1 MDDIKEILETLR
13 TNQEISRRFFEIESS
28 ILSVFNFQDLFEKL
42 LAEIKEKFGI
52 PYVWIS
58 IIDKSAISNLVQSLI
73 SSEIIKEQ
81 LNVIDRN
88 TFLKLTENKI
98 TPILAND
105 DLKPFY
111 KLLPPKQKYLIR
123 SLAIAPITL
132 DGEIIGSLNHADHS
146 ELRYWSGM
154 ETTLLEQLAVKV
166 SICLSNVMAHEQL
179 RLLAF
184 KDPLTGLLNR
194 RTMDNVLKREF
205 NRAKRYATPL
215 SLIFLDLDD
224 FKVVNDLYGH
234 DIGDD
239 LLKYVATHLEKMS
252 RKSDVIARFAGDEFI
267 IILPYTPLE
276 KAQNL
281 VNRLQNFFQKNPPNF
296 HGTSIPILISPG
308 IASIEDET
316 VSDAASLLKRAD
328 TMLYKAKKMK
338 KGDGTDNPAIE

>member
-13 TNQEISRRFFEIESS
+13 TNQEIARKFFEIESS
-28 ILSVFNFQDLFEKL
+28 ILSVFNFKDLFERL

-58 IIDKSAISNLVQSLI
+58 MIDKSKISNLVQSLI
-73 SSEIIKEQ
+73 SSEIIKER

-88 TFLKLTENKI
+88 TFLDLTENKI

-146 ELRYWSGM
+146 ELRYWPGM
-154 ETTLLEQLAVKV
+154 DTSLLEQLAVKV

-179 RLLAF
+179 RSLAF
-184 KDPLTGLLNR
+184 RDPLTGLLNR

-215 SLIFLDLDD
+215 SLLFLDLDD
-224 FKVVNDLYGH
+224 FKVVNGLYGH

-239 LLKYVATHLEKMS
+239 LLKYVAKHLEEMS
-252 RKSDVIARFAGDEFI
+252 RKSDVVARFAGDEFV
-267 IILPYTPLE
+267 IILPSTPLK

-296 HGTSIPILISPG
+296 DGISIPILISFG

-316 VSDAASLLKRAD
+316 VTDAASLLKKAD
-328 TMLYKAKKMK
+328 TTLYEAKKLK
-338 KGDGTDNPAIE
+338 RGYGTDNPAIE